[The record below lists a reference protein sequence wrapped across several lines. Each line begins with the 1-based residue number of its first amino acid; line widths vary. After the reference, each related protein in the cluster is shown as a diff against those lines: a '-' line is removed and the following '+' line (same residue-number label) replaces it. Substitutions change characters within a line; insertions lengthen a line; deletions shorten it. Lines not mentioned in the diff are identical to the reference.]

1 MVKHTFDWTDEDIND
16 FLYCGREGYKV
27 SSTKIF
33 KDIEKKNLMWLLR
46 NES

>member
-1 MVKHTFDWTDEDIND
+1 MSEQIFNWTDEDIND

-33 KDIEKKNLMWLLR
+33 KDIEKLELVEVIKK
-46 NES
+46 